1 MRIRIVG
8 LSAALL
14 LAALS
19 LAFAAPRIAT
29 ATFTPAPETGNI
41 FTVINFARAGGR
53 AQGTFVTV
61 LIGDTRR
68 DFAVAPAYRGTCATT
83 TPAGFV
89 LRTRHPRPDT
99 IPITILT
106 SGTIVRGPYQGDL
119 PLELL
124 SPCYKIVT

>member
-1 MRIRIVG
+1 MRI
-8 LSAALL
+8 LALTTTLL

-19 LAFAAPRIAT
+19 LATAATRIAT
-29 ATFTPAPETGNI
+29 ATFTRRRAGNI
-41 FTVINFARAGGR
+41 FTVIDFARAHGA

-61 LIGDTRR
+61 ITGDTRR
-68 DFAVAPAYRGTCATT
+68 DFAVAPAYRGACATS

-89 LRTRHPRPDT
+89 FRCATPADS

-124 SPCYKIVT
+124 HPCYKMVT

>member
-1 MRIRIVG
+1 MRIRIVC
-8 LSAALL
+8 LATALL

-19 LAFAAPRIAT
+19 LALAAPRIAT
-29 ATFTPAPETGNI
+29 ATFTPAPEPGNI
-41 FTVINFARAGGR
+41 FTVIDFARAHGT

-61 LIGDTRR
+61 ITGGARR
-68 DFAVAPAYRGTCATT
+68 DFAVAPSYRGICSTS

-89 LRTRHPRPDT
+89 LRMRHPRPDS

-106 SGTIVRGPYQGDL
+106 SGTIVRGPYQGDI

-124 SPCYKIVT
+124 NPCYKMVT

>member
-1 MRIRIVG
+1 MRILV
-8 LSAALL
+8 LTTTLL

-19 LAFAAPRIAT
+19 LAAAAPRIST

-41 FTVINFARAGGR
+41 LTVIDFARAHGT

-61 LIGDTRR
+61 ITNGTRR
-68 DFAVAPAYRGTCATT
+68 DFAVAPAYRGACATS

-89 LRTRHPRPDT
+89 LRMRHPRPDS

-124 SPCYKIVT
+124 HPCYKLVT